1 MTDETSKPKNII
13 IAASLI
19 VMLGVI
25 AMVIFPLFT
34 RTSGSKRAESGKP
47 ASETASEDP
56 RANCQ
61 SNLKQVALAFM
72 MYSQDSDEKLPP
84 AKNSAD
90 GLESSTNWAGALRP
104 YLKTTEM
111 FHCPLD
117 QANEAAPRSSFG
129 YNKRLSEFTSTNLR
143 HPSSTI
149 AYFEVDSKLTA
160 STQTGTDI
168 KAITAATRHEGG
180 ANYAMTDGSVRW
192 LRPKSITTA
201 HKYSDEFTFAVN

>member
-1 MTDETSKPKNII
+1 MVPETPKQKNIL
-13 IAASLI
+13 IAASLTAI
-19 VMLGVI
+19 LGVT
-25 AMVIFPLFT
+25 ALAIFPLFT
-34 RTSGSKRAESGKP
+34 RESGSKHAASGKP
-47 ASETASEDP
+47 ASQAASEDP
-56 RANCQ
+56 RAHCQ

-104 YLKTTEM
+104 YLKTTEI
-111 FHCPLD
+111 FRCPLD
-117 QANEAAPRSSFG
+117 ETNDAAPRSSFG
-129 YNKRLSEFTSTNLR
+129 YNKRLSEFPSTHLR

-168 KAITAATRHEGG
+168 KAITAATRHEEG
-180 ANYAMTDGSVRW
+180 ANYAITDGSVKW
-192 LRPKSITTA
+192 LRPKSIFASVT
-201 HKYSDEFTFAVN
+201 YSNEYTFALE